1 MANDAPQDGQVQP
14 PIISEYAD
22 GGFTI
27 GGAFTK
33 GGVLITGAE
42 GTGFTITS
50 WAVDDPEM
58 INAASLAPLYQ
69 ADTPP
74 NLIVLGVGA
83 KMQHPFLKLRA
94 ELSKQA
100 IAVEDFDYASSVSD
114 MEFVVERGTKSCI
127 CSNRQ
132 LMTDQPQMDAVSSL
146 RQNYLP
152 LV

>member
-1 MANDAPQDGQVQP
+1 MANDASQDGQVQP

-58 INAASLAPLYQ
+58 IDAASLAPLYQ

-74 NLIVLGVGA
+74 NLIVLGVGE
-83 KMQHPFLKLRA
+83 KMQHPFLKLRT
-94 ELSKQA
+94 ELSKQT
-100 IAVEDFDYASSVSD
+100 IAVEILTTPAACRTWNLLLSEGRKVAFAAIATADD
-114 MEFVVERGTKSCI
+114 
-127 CSNRQ
+127 
-132 LMTDQPQMDAVSSL
+132 
-146 RQNYLP
+146 
-152 LV
+152 

>member
-1 MANDAPQDGQVQP
+1 MANDAPQDGQFQP

-42 GTGFTITS
+42 GTGFTITT

-58 INAASLAPLYQ
+58 IDAASLAPLYQ

-74 NLIVLGVGA
+74 NLIVLGVGE

-100 IAVEDFDYASSVSD
+100 IAVEILTTPAACRTWNLLLSEGRKVAFAAIATADD
-114 MEFVVERGTKSCI
+114 
-127 CSNRQ
+127 
-132 LMTDQPQMDAVSSL
+132 
-146 RQNYLP
+146 
-152 LV
+152 